1 MGGITYDCL
10 EHRQPSL
17 VRLFL
22 EGFLEEMS
30 LLEISVC
37 LALTFLSS
45 VILTFLQSLKVTQLG
60 KGGG

>member
-30 LLEISVC
+30 LLGTS
-37 LALTFLSS
+37 
-45 VILTFLQSLKVTQLG
+45 G
-60 KGGG
+60 

>member
-1 MGGITYDCL
+1 MAAAGCSKQGVDKNSEAEVGGITYDCL

-30 LLEISVC
+30 LLETS
-37 LALTFLSS
+37 
-45 VILTFLQSLKVTQLG
+45 G
-60 KGGG
+60 